1 MAGRKA
7 EGGKWAVQ
15 VERTSQV
22 TSIFMGVPEQ
32 KVAGLSSPPNDLLP
46 EGLYGY
52 QHLLSKPFSGSP
64 AEHLSLWV
72 LR

>member
-1 MAGRKA
+1 MGCPGRKDLSGHKHLY
-7 EGGKWAVQ
+7 GGTRAKGSWGSV
-15 VERTSQV
+15 
-22 TSIFMGVPEQ
+22 
-32 KVAGLSSPPNDLLP
+32 LPPMTLLP